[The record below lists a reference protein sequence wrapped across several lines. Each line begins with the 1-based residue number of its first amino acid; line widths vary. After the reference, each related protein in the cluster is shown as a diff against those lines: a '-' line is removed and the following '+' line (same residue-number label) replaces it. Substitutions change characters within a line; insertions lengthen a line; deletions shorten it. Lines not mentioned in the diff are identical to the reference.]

1 MSGDRAFVTALARGL
16 DILRAFRPNETV
28 LSNTALA
35 ERTGLPKAT
44 VSRLTHTLCEL
55 DYLSVD
61 PVNGAYRLGA
71 GVLALGF
78 GVLAGMEIGERAEAE
93 LIRLRDGPNAFITA
107 ALGDQFQDRVIYVA
121 VQRSRENVALQ
132 MQVGSHLP
140 LFRSAIGRAILA
152 GMTEEARAAL
162 VGEDA
167 ERARACE
174 AAVKEYDA
182 QGYCSSFGDWRADV
196 NGIAMPLRAPGTDR
210 VYALNVGGPAFHVS
224 PDELHQVYVPLLRSA
239 TQALS
244 TGERQGG

>member
-1 MSGDRAFVTALARGL
+1 MTGDRAFVTALARGL

-35 ERTGLPKAT
+35 DRTGLPKAT

-78 GVLAGMEIGERAEAE
+78 GVLAGMEISERAEAE

-107 ALGDQFQDRVIYVA
+107 ALGDQFQDRVIYIA

-140 LFRSAIGRAILA
+140 LFRSAMGRAILA
-152 GMTEEARAAL
+152 GMTDAARAAL
-162 VGEDA
+162 VAGDT
-167 ERARACE
+167 ARQAACE
-174 AAVKEYDA
+174 AAVAEYQA

-196 NGIAMPLRAPGTDR
+196 NGIAMPVRAPGTDR
-210 VYALNVGGPAFHVS
+210 VYSINIGGPAFHVS
-224 PDELHQVYVPLLRSA
+224 PEELQRDYVPLLRSA
-239 TQALS
+239 VQALS
-244 TGERQGG
+244 VGER